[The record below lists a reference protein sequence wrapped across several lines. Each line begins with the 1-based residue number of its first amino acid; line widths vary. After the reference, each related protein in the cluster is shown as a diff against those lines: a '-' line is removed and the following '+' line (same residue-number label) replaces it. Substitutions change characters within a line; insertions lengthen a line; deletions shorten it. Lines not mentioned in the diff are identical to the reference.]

1 MKKKIIITISI
12 ILVIVLFFQIFENY
26 FFHITVDI
34 DSDFEVQSIRII
46 DEAGNGKSAHRNHFS
61 HSAKYGKYNYE
72 MIVNN
77 HKFIISVMKTNDY
90 EHYDIDI
97 DIKGIDGVGVDP
109 FEVTVTVN
117 GQAKKSEIYDFN
129 DIEAVYMSVGP

>member
-1 MKKKIIITISI
+1 MYDELKKIEKDLEGEEYTEGAIGYYFACD
-12 ILVIVLFFQIFENY
+12 LVPVTEDNTGNCLIFLIFENY

-34 DSDFEVQSIRII
+34 DSDFEVQSIRI
-46 DEAGNGKSAHRNHFS
+46 
-61 HSAKYGKYNYE
+61 
-72 MIVNN
+72 
-77 HKFIISVMKTNDY
+77 
-90 EHYDIDI
+90 
-97 DIKGIDGVGVDP
+97 IDGVGVDP

>member
-12 ILVIVLFFQIFENY
+12 ILVIVLLFLMVENY
-26 FFHITVDI
+26 FFHITVDV

-46 DEAGNGKSAHRNHFS
+46 DEDGNYKSAHLKHFS
-61 HSAKYGKYNYE
+61 HYAKYGKYEYE

-77 HKFIISVMKTNDY
+77 HKFFISIMKTNDY
-90 EHYDIDI
+90 EHYDVDI
-97 DIKGIDGVGVDP
+97 DIKGIDGMGVDP
-109 FEVTVTVN
+109 FEVTVSVN

-129 DIEAVYMSVGP
+129 DIESVYMNIGP